1 MRRSI
6 GIVVWALSL
15 AGLAA
20 AGPALAQDAGEG
32 AEERARA
39 AAAEAAPAVPWE
51 EQIETFFERVEA
63 GEPVEAIDTLY
74 AGNPW
79 VSSVSD
85 QLTTLQTQFGGLSD
99 LVGGY
104 LGNERLAVRRISDRF
119 VYAWYIGFYERQP
132 LQFHFSFYR
141 PDDRWLLY
149 QLSYEEGV
157 VDLAQELAREDLAG
171 QP

>member
-1 MRRSI
+1 MRRTI
-6 GIVVWALSL
+6 WIATCVLC
-15 AGLAA
+15 LAA
-20 AGPALAQDAGEG
+20 ASPAIAQDETT
-32 AEERARA
+32 ETT
-39 AAAEAAPAVPWE
+39 EAPGPAVPWE
-51 EQIETFFERVEA
+51 EQIDTFFARVEA
-63 GEPVEAIDTLY
+63 GEPVEAIDGLY

-85 QLTTLQTQFGGLSD
+85 QLATLKTQFGGLSE

-104 LGNERLAVRRISDRF
+104 LGNERLSVQWISERF

-157 VDLAQELAREDLAG
+157 VGLAQEMARSAVADG
-171 QP
+171 PSGSD

>member
-20 AGPALAQDAGEG
+20 AGPALAQEVEREREG
-32 AEERARA
+32 RPG
-39 AAAEAAPAVPWE
+39 AEAAVGPAVPWE
-51 EQIETFFERVEA
+51 EQIEGFFERVEA

-79 VSSVSD
+79 VTSVSD
-85 QLTTLQTQFGGLSD
+85 QLSTLKTQFGGLSD

-157 VDLAQELAREDLAG
+157 VDLAQELARDELAG
-171 QP
+171 RP